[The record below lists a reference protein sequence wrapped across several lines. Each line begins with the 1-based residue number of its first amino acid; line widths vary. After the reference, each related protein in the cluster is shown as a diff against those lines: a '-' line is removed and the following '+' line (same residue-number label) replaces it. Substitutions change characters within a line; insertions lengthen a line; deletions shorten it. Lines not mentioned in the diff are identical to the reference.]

1 MCGVCVCVVCV
12 FVVCV
17 CGVYVC
23 GVCVCGVCVWCV
35 CVCVCVCVKLYMVTE
50 VLRVTAGIIWHN
62 IRFTTNTVIA
72 WIFLVSYF
80 ASRF

>member
-1 MCGVCVCVVCV
+1 
-12 FVVCV
+12 
-17 CGVYVC
+17 
-23 GVCVCGVCVWCV
+23 
-35 CVCVCVCVKLYMVTE
+35 MVTE